1 MQHSEFVHLHVHSE
15 YSLLDGA
22 AQLEKLVA
30 KAKELQFPAI
40 ALTDHGN
47 LFGAIDFYLAAQK
60 AGVKPILGC
69 ELYVAPGSRRERG
82 SQDGGYEGAN
92 HLTVLV
98 RNRTGYKNLVKLV
111 SKAYLEGFYYKP
123 RVDRELLAQHAD
135 GLLVLSGCLNSEVSR
150 LLSAADTLRA
160 RETAGWYQEVF
171 GKDHYFMEVQAH
183 GLDEQARVMAETL
196 RIASAIG
203 APVVGTNDSH
213 YLEAGHSRAHEALLC
228 IQTGTNL
235 QDTSRFRFSTQ
246 EFYIKSAEEMARVFA
261 DLPEACRN
269 TLAVAERCN
278 LTLDFDQFHLPRYVV
293 PEGHTLDSYLHELA
307 HDGLRRRYGPGPGDA
322 IEARLAQEL
331 AVIEKMGFAG
341 YFLVVWDFIR
351 YAREQGI
358 AVGPGRGSSA
368 GSLAAYCLGIT
379 NIDPMRYGLLFER
392 FLNPERI
399 SMPDMDIDFADD
411 RRDEVIRYVAERY
424 GRDRVAHIITFG
436 TLGAKAAI
444 RDVGRVLGMPYG
456 DVDRMAKLVP
466 NFPLNITLDDAHQKS
481 LPLAEMVRS
490 QAPVREM
497 WEIARTL
504 EGCTRHAS
512 VHASAVVISD
522 EPLEE
527 YIPLYKDPKRPEL
540 ITGYAMGPIEKLGLL
555 KMDFLGLR
563 TLTVLANT
571 VALIKESQGV
581 DVDLDALPLDDA
593 KTYAMLSDAKTF
605 GVFQLE
611 SSGMRDALRGLR
623 PERLEDLIAMVS
635 LYRPGPME
643 LIPDFIQRR
652 HGRSRITYEH
662 PAMEKVTRETYGI
675 MVYQEQIM
683 QIASEM
689 AGFTMGEAD
698 ILRRAMGK
706 KDRELMAKQREKF
719 VGGCR
724 ERGTTAAKADRVWE
738 LMEKFAGYGFNK
750 CLSSDTAIEM
760 ADGGLKPITE
770 VRAGD
775 LVLTKDGAF
784 RALGVRPSGARRT
797 GRLTLA
803 NGMTLRCTPDHPI
816 FTQRGWVNAEDV
828 TPHDFVAVARELP
841 CGATTVPEHLPAL
854 LGYALAEGSLG
865 YDSHFYLHSTVAD
878 ELEDMRRAVSAF
890 ANTVPRVEHRP
901 KPKASS
907 VRPVR
912 IDRRTPSEA
921 VMFLF
926 RDCGLQGKTAINKR
940 VPAIVDRW
948 DRDAITVLVG
958 KLFQGDGCVHAKT
971 LSVYYAT
978 SSEGLA
984 DDVRRLLL
992 KLGIPCTIHRKTF
1005 AYRGGRRVGYT
1016 VNLIGGRR
1024 SHVRFDELVG
1034 QHLVGG
1040 KRVAL
1045 AALRASYAGTRPL
1058 LARGTVDVVPANLCR
1073 EPLREAILK
1082 RFSTLKVGCKALGFA
1097 YRLVARDRRK
1107 KGIRRDTLEY
1117 LAECLESP
1125 SLHALVDP
1133 SMGWSRP
1140 RRFVLGSVEPT
1151 YDFEVPDARSF
1162 IANGIAVH
1170 NSHAAAYGLVAYQT
1184 AYFKANYPVEF
1195 MAALLTSEM
1204 GDTDKIVKYID
1215 ECRTMGT
1222 RVEPPD
1228 VNVSAVQFSVAGD
1241 TIRFGL
1247 AAIKNVGEA
1256 AMQSILRAR
1265 SAEGSFRTLEDFC
1278 TRVDLRLVNRRVVES
1293 LVKAG
1298 AFDSLGLTR
1307 AHLLATTDAALE
1319 SGQRQQRDRAEG
1331 QASFFELLPDA
1342 PARASAPAEVT
1353 PEWDADQRLAFEK
1366 EVLGF
1371 YISGHPLARY
1381 REVVEPLGIT
1391 TSADLAAKGHGARVV
1406 LFGHAAGLKETSTKG
1421 GNRMAFFTLEDMDG
1435 TVEVTVFPEPFRAAA
1450 ACLRSGEAVL
1460 VRGRVDDGDKGRV
1473 VLAEDVRPLE
1483 QALAESGARPRNG
1496 AASGDPSACRI
1507 RVAPGEDPS
1516 VALAAVRQL
1525 CGGHPG
1531 RVPVFL
1537 HLVLGAQ
1544 EVVVRT
1550 RSLSVDGSQE
1560 LVAEGE
1566 TILGRGAVSVDY
1578 AGRA

>member
-22 AQLEKLVA
+22 AQLEKLVDR
-30 KAKELQFPAI
+30 AKELKFPAI

-69 ELYVAPGSRRERG
+69 ELYVAPGGRKDRG

-98 RNRTGYKNLVKLV
+98 RNRAGYKNLVKLV
-111 SKAYLEGFYYKP
+111 SRAFLEGFYYKP

-150 LLSAADTLRA
+150 MLSAGDAVKA

-183 GLDEQARVMAETL
+183 GLEEQERVMAETL
-196 RIASAIG
+196 RIAKSIG

-213 YLEAGHSRAHEALLC
+213 YLEGTHARAHEALLC

-235 QDTSRFRFSTQ
+235 QDTQRFRFSTQ

-261 DLPEACRN
+261 ELPEACQN

-278 LTLDFDQFHLPRYVV
+278 LTLDFNQFHLPRYLV
-293 PEGHTLDSYLHELA
+293 PDEHTLDSYLHELA
-307 HDGLRRRYGPGPGDA
+307 HAGLRRRYGPSPGDA
-322 IEARLAQEL
+322 VEARLAHEL

-368 GSLAAYCLGIT
+368 GSLTAYCLGIT
-379 NIDPMRYGLLFER
+379 NIDPIRYGLLFER

-399 SMPDMDIDFADD
+399 SMPDMDIDFSDD

-456 DVDRMAKLVP
+456 DVDRIAKLVP
-466 NFPLNITLDDAHQKS
+466 NFPLNITLDDAYQKS
-481 LPLAEMVRS
+481 LPLAEMVRG
-490 QAPVREM
+490 QANVKEL

-527 YIPLYKDPKRPEL
+527 HIPLYKDPKRPEL

-571 VALIKESQGV
+571 VALIKESRGLEL
-581 DVDLDALPLDDA
+581 DLDRLPLDDK
-593 KTYAMLSDAKTF
+593 KTYEMLSEAKTF

-623 PERLEDLIAMVS
+623 PEQLEDLIAMVS

-643 LIPDFIQRR
+643 LIPDFIQRK
-652 HGRSRITYEH
+652 HGRSKITYEH
-662 PAMEKVTRETYGI
+662 PAMEKFTRETYGI

-719 VGGCR
+719 LTGCR
-724 ERGTTAAKADRVWE
+724 ERNTSAAKAERVWE

-750 CLSSDTAIEM
+750 
-760 ADGGLKPITE
+760 
-770 VRAGD
+770 
-775 LVLTKDGAF
+775 
-784 RALGVRPSGARRT
+784 
-797 GRLTLA
+797 
-803 NGMTLRCTPDHPI
+803 
-816 FTQRGWVNAEDV
+816 
-828 TPHDFVAVARELP
+828 
-841 CGATTVPEHLPAL
+841 
-854 LGYALAEGSLG
+854 
-865 YDSHFYLHSTVAD
+865 
-878 ELEDMRRAVSAF
+878 
-890 ANTVPRVEHRP
+890 
-901 KPKASS
+901 
-907 VRPVR
+907 
-912 IDRRTPSEA
+912 
-921 VMFLF
+921 
-926 RDCGLQGKTAINKR
+926 
-940 VPAIVDRW
+940 
-948 DRDAITVLVG
+948 
-958 KLFQGDGCVHAKT
+958 
-971 LSVYYAT
+971 
-978 SSEGLA
+978 
-984 DDVRRLLL
+984 
-992 KLGIPCTIHRKTF
+992 
-1005 AYRGGRRVGYT
+1005 
-1016 VNLIGGRR
+1016 
-1024 SHVRFDELVG
+1024 
-1034 QHLVGG
+1034 
-1040 KRVAL
+1040 
-1045 AALRASYAGTRPL
+1045 
-1058 LARGTVDVVPANLCR
+1058 
-1073 EPLREAILK
+1073 
-1082 RFSTLKVGCKALGFA
+1082 
-1097 YRLVARDRRK
+1097 
-1107 KGIRRDTLEY
+1107 
-1117 LAECLESP
+1117 
-1125 SLHALVDP
+1125 
-1133 SMGWSRP
+1133 
-1140 RRFVLGSVEPT
+1140 
-1151 YDFEVPDARSF
+1151 
-1162 IANGIAVH
+1162 
-1170 NSHAAAYGLVAYQT
+1170 SHAAAYGLVAYQT

-1204 GDTDKIVKYID
+1204 GDTDKIVKYIE
-1215 ECRTMGT
+1215 ECRAMGIQ
-1222 RVEPPD
+1222 VVPPD

-1241 TIRFGL
+1241 TVRFGL

-1256 AMQSILRAR
+1256 AMQSILKTRG
-1265 SAEGSFRTLEDFC
+1265 AEGPFQTLEDFC
-1278 TRVDLRLVNRRVVES
+1278 ARVDLRLVNRRVVES
-1293 LVKAG
+1293 LIKAG
-1298 AFDSLGLTR
+1298 AFDALGLTR
-1307 AHLLATTDAALE
+1307 AHLLATTDTALE

-1331 QASFFELLPDA
+1331 QGSFFEMVPSAA
-1342 PARASAPAEVT
+1342 PARTSAPAEIT
-1353 PEWDADQRLAFEK
+1353 PEWEADQRLAFEK

-1381 REVVEPLGIT
+1381 RGVVEPLGVT
-1391 TSADLAAKGHGARVV
+1391 TSADLAAKGHGSRVL
-1406 LFGHAAGLKETSTKG
+1406 LFGHATGLKETSTKG

-1435 TVEVTVFPEPFRAAA
+1435 TVEITVFPEPFKSAA

-1473 VLAEDVRPLE
+1473 VLAEDVRLLE
-1483 QALAESGARPRNG
+1483 QALADYGSRPKNGGASEPN
-1496 AASGDPSACRI
+1496 ACRI
-1507 RVAPGEDPS
+1507 RVTPGEDPS
-1516 VALAAVRQL
+1516 AALAAVRQL
-1525 CGGHPG
+1525 CGEHPG

-1550 RSLSVDGSQE
+1550 RGLAVDGSKE
-1560 LVAEGE
+1560 LVADGE
-1566 TILGRGAVSVDY
+1566 MLLGPGAISVDY